1 MHCFNSCRIK
11 PCKSY
16 AERQAD
22 NGCPPAVLTS
32 LVSGKSGKRFAVLPR
47 SEARRVL
54 SLCSRYGV
62 PKVDGSWEP
71 TKADI
76 DGLES
81 LLPHISK
88 LRSTEGLVGLR
99 VAHPT
104 GYYRQYVGERR
115 LIYVNAFS
123 DEKPP
128 SDWLTKLVNYCDG
141 ADAFWGVLYDPTT
154 REFSEL
160 NTNGRA

>member
-1 MHCFNSCRIK
+1 MRNLK
-11 PCKSY
+11 LTT
-16 AERQAD
+16 
-22 NGCPPAVLTS
+22 AVVLLYLTS
-32 LVSGKSGKRFAVLPR
+32 LVSGKNGRFAVSPR

-71 TKADI
+71 TMADI

-81 LLPHISK
+81 LLPHISQ

-104 GYYRQYVGERR
+104 AYYRQYVGITIGERR
-115 LIYVNAFS
+115 LIYVNAFP
-123 DEKPP
+123 DDKLP
-128 SDWLTKLVNYCDG
+128 SDWRAKLVDYCDG
-141 ADAFWGVLYDPTT
+141 ASEFWGVLYNPTT
-154 REFSEL
+154 HEFSEL